1 MQIVPSGN
9 LPLAARKKGGKLV
22 IVNLQPT
29 KHDSK
34 AMLKIHAFVDEVMS
48 SLCSE
53 LGIAIPE
60 FQKPSALL
68 ESVHTGKEKKFNV
81 FVKDPELCQD
91 SGVNGVKTKHEIK
104 KEEEE
109 TKLNDQNLSQENDR
123 CPVKIES
130 LDEHKLHSET
140 NSVLQKSERQISSEH
155 CKNEDQCE
163 QNLIVKSEQDDDGSI
178 NEQIIGQLEDQNID
192 LNGEPSLKRKVLPH
206 VFNADQI
213 HNSVKVAK
221 LT

>member
-34 AMLKIHAFVDEVMS
+34 ATLKIHAFVDEVMS
-48 SLCSE
+48 ALCSE

-68 ESVHTGKEKKFNV
+68 ESVHTVKERKLNV
-81 FVKDPELCQD
+81 FVKDFELSQD

-123 CPVKIES
+123 CPVKIKS
-130 LDEHKLHSET
+130 LNEPKVHSET
-140 NSVLQKSERQISSEH
+140 CGVLQKSEQNSSEH
-155 CKNEDQCE
+155 CKNEEQCE
-163 QNLIVKSEQDDDGSI
+163 QNLVVKSEQEDNESI
-178 NEQIIGQLEDQNID
+178 NEQIIGQSEDQNID
-192 LNGEPSLKRKVLPH
+192 LNGEPSLKRKMLPH

-213 HNSVKVAK
+213 LNSVKVAK

>member
-34 AMLKIHAFVDEVMS
+34 ATLKIHTFVDEVMS
-48 SLCSE
+48 ALCSE

-68 ESVHTGKEKKFNV
+68 ESVHTGKEKKLNV
-81 FVKDPELCQD
+81 FVKDSELCQD

-109 TKLNDQNLSQENDR
+109 TKSNDQNLSQENYR

-130 LDEHKLHSET
+130 LDEHILHSET
-140 NSVLQKSERQISSEH
+140 KSVLQKGEKISSEH
-155 CKNEDQCE
+155 FKNEDQCE
-163 QNLIVKSEQDDDGSI
+163 QNLIAKPEQEDDDSI
-178 NEQIIGQLEDQNID
+178 NEQIIGQSEDQNID